1 MQSLYIAMPRY
12 YFKCSDSGYD
22 CTYEVD
28 GATAEEL
35 VPKIKIHAK
44 YAHNMFEVPE
54 DKLNQFKAAI
64 KEKSP
69 E

>member
-1 MQSLYIAMPRY
+1 MPRY
-12 YFKCSDSGYD
+12 YFKCSDSGYN
-22 CTYEVD
+22 CSYEVD
-28 GATAEEL
+28 GATEEEL

-64 KEKSP
+64 KEKSS

>member
-1 MQSLYIAMPRY
+1 MSRYI
-12 YFKCSDSGYD
+12 FKCSDSGFE
-22 CTYEVD
+22 CSYEVD
-28 GATAEEL
+28 GATKEEL

-54 DKLNQFKAAI
+54 NTLDKFKAAI
-64 KEKSP
+64 KEKP

>member
-1 MQSLYIAMPRY
+1 MPRY

-28 GATAEEL
+28 GATFEEL

-64 KEKSP
+64 KEKSQ